1 MYQSFKKLRQER
13 KLLCCMEQKQLKFLA
28 HVIRKEEELEDL
40 AQSGR
45 IPGKRARGAQRFTFI
60 TNLWEVARKTT
71 Q

>member
-1 MYQSFKKLRQER
+1 
-13 KLLCCMEQKQLKFLA
+13 MEQKQLKFLA